1 MQTQRYPLPP
11 LFLTE
16 IIDHYREIRQ
26 ECGVTNV
33 RVYKIEEGYGVHV
46 HDDPAD
52 QSGCLWREKYD
63 RDTLRY
69 VMVPRLNERECLRW
83 CEDSDWVVH
92 LEYEDKRGQTWQA
105 VYGVK
110 RHGDVQ
116 QISLWAD

>member
-16 IIDHYREIRQ
+16 IIADYIQLRGDEAR
-26 ECGVTNV
+26 NV
-33 RVYKIEEGYGVHV
+33 RVCKIEEGYGYHV

-63 RDTLRY
+63 RDLMRY
-69 VMVPRLNERECLRW
+69 VMVPRPNERDCLRM

-92 LEYEDKRGQTWQA
+92 LKYEDKRGQTWQA